1 MISKN
6 KLTSLEKD
14 ISKFVFLGQ
23 KIYFQKT
30 TFQGVI
36 NGISSDFVPYT
47 FGESWNGAYSQISKL
62 APQVVVIYR
71 PEVYNIDFL
80 LALKEKYLT
89 VGFFTEPL
97 PFNGYEAEFDLV
109 RRYSSFENYNFE
121 NCDLNISYNPVT
133 CEVLSKRTKIVFS
146 HPIPVSDDIFFD
158 RKNQTMKASGIFL
171 GRVTPERNEYLM
183 ALKHKFNLTVID
195 HGELEEN
202 FYHNYNI
209 GLNLHSDSYP
219 NFENRVLYHMAQS
232 MIVLSQQVVPDYN
245 LQHGKHYFEFD
256 TPKDLEILFSKIYN
270 DIQSYAV
277 VANNGHSFAKNYA
290 TSNFLKKLSF
300 EIKKEYE
307 L

>member
-1 MISKN
+1 MISKE
-6 KLTSLEKD
+6 KLFSFDND
-14 ISKFVFLGQ
+14 ISRFVFLGQ
-23 KIYFQKT
+23 KIYFEKT
-30 TFQGVI
+30 TYHGVV
-36 NGISSDFVPYT
+36 NGMSSNFVPYT
-47 FGESWNGAYSQISKL
+47 YGEKWDDAFSQISKI

-71 PEVYNIDFL
+71 PEVCDIDFL

-97 PFNGYEAEFDLV
+97 PFTGYEAEFDLV
-109 RRYSSFENYNFE
+109 RRYSPFENYNFE

-133 CEVLSKRTKIVFS
+133 CNVLSKTTKIAFS

-158 RKNQTMKASGIFL
+158 RKNQIVKANGIFI
-171 GRVTPERNEYLM
+171 GRVTPARNEYLM

-245 LQHGKHYFEFD
+245 MQHGKHYFVFE
-256 TPKDLEILFSKIYN
+256 TPEDLEILFSKIYN
-270 DIQSYAV
+270 DIQSYTV
-277 VANNGHSFAKNYA
+277 VASNGHNFAKNYA

-300 EIKKEYE
+300 EIKKETN